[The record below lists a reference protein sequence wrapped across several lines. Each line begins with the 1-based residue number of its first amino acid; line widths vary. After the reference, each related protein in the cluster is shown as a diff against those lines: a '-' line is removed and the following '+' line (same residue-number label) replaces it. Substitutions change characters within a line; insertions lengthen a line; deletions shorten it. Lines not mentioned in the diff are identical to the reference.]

1 MSSFLEVMFV
11 KKLEILQVELERMRK
26 IDEFMKIAR
35 YGF

>member
-11 KKLEILQVELERMRK
+11 KKLEILQVELERMRE